1 MSDSID
7 VLDQVVLNRIREA
20 GALVRVSELD
30 ACYCDS
36 RGVRIWEVLSRLEA
50 RGLIHITA
58 AGEPFVSVPKAPPAR
73 QLTLEGDPA

>member
-1 MSDSID
+1 MSVPAE
-7 VLDQVVLNRIREA
+7 VLHQAIRDAA
-20 GALVRVSELD
+20 GPVRVSDLC
-30 ACYCDS
+30 ARYAI
-36 RGVRIWEVLSRLEA
+36 GPIAIWQHLNRLEA